1 MNLTQISLQNN
12 RVLLTL
18 LAVLVFLGISTYN
31 GLERNDMPP
40 FTVRVAQIVT
50 VFPGAGP
57 ERVEAL
63 ITVPIEQVVQEI
75 PELDY
80 VTSESR
86 TGVSII
92 KVALK
97 QDIQQEE
104 LQAVWDR
111 LRRKMETLRPDLP
124 DNIIDPDV
132 KDEGLGVVYGIMV
145 GLEGDGFAYAELEQY
160 AEMIKESLIRLP
172 NASRVSIMGTQEAQV
187 MVEFEHAVLAQ
198 YGLTAGQLQ
207 NIISTTNILFPGG
220 QVTLEEERIILE
232 PTGNF
237 ETLKDLERLIIP
249 LNQRG
254 ETVFLGDITRIRRGY
269 ETPSE
274 RIVRVNGQ
282 QGLAI
287 SVALKEGANI
297 VELGQ
302 EVDRTLDS
310 LQQTFPIGIET
321 FRAASQDLVVE
332 QSIQSFIGNL
342 GQSVV
347 IVLLTMLMFLG
358 LRTGIVVASLIPL
371 TIISTLFM
379 MGLLGVGLNKV
390 SLAALIMAL
399 GMLVDNAIVVAE
411 SIMVKME
418 NGQKARE
425 AAIESAREL
434 AIPLLISSLTTSA
447 AFLSFFLAESTL
459 GEIVGPLFV
468 VISLALISS
477 WLMAL
482 TVVTLLAT
490 VFMRIKQKPAGEQK
504 PGLFDRIN
512 AWYIQILIPVLKRP
526 WLCMGVILFAFVLSL
541 FGFGQLPFIFFP
553 DSERNLITVDVNL
566 PVGTSIERSEAVIA
580 ELEGFLAAEL
590 LVNDS
595 RKTGVKSWTSFVGEG
610 PMSYDLGYQKS
621 QPQSNYAHI
630 LVNTTS
636 GDDNQAVIDAVNEFG
651 FYHLPDASVKAR
663 RLKQGGGSGVPVQVR
678 VSGPDPNVLLRISE
692 EIRRK
697 LDSIPGTLNIE
708 DDWGPKVKKLV
719 VQIDEAKAR
728 RAGLSNQDIALSL
741 QTALVGF
748 ETGDFREGEES
759 MPIMLR
765 SQNTEELDISQLK
778 TINIFAQSTGK
789 SVPLAQVAELVPSWQ
804 FAKIKRRNLYR
815 TIVVDAYLRGGFTA
829 REVTDEFEPWLAK
842 ASSAWPAGYRY
853 ELGGEAEDSASG
865 LQAVIDQLPISGF
878 LIILLLVLQFN
889 SFRKTAI
896 VLGAIPLGV
905 IGVVLGLLL
914 FRSYFGFF
922 AFLGLISLAGII
934 INNAIVL
941 IDRIDFEQNEFGRKP
956 WESILEACQQ
966 RLRPILLTTFT
977 TTLGL
982 IPLYLGGGLMW
993 EPMAIGIIVGLLFG
1007 TIITLLFVPV
1017 LYSLLYRVRPE

>member
-12 RVLLTL
+12 RVIITL
-18 LAVLVFLGISTYN
+18 LAVLVFLGISSYN

-63 ITVPIEQVVQEI
+63 VTSPIEQVVQEI

-80 VTSESR
+80 LTSESR

-97 QDIQQEE
+97 EEIQKEE
-104 LQAVWDR
+104 LQPVWDR
-111 LRRKMETLRPDLP
+111 LRRKMEALRPDLP

-132 KDEGLGVVYGIMV
+132 KDDGLGVVFGIMI
-145 GLEGDGFAYAELEQY
+145 GLEGDGFAYPELEKY
-160 AEMIKESLIRLP
+160 ADIIKDNLIRLP

-207 NIISTTNILFPGG
+207 NIISSTNILFPGG
-220 QVTLEEERIILE
+220 QVNLEEERIILE

-237 ETLKDLERLIIP
+237 ETLKDLESLIIP
-249 LNQRG
+249 IGQRG
-254 ETVFLGDITRIRRGY
+254 ETVFLGDITQIRKGY
-269 ETPSE
+269 ETPTE

-297 VELGQ
+297 VELGK
-302 EVDRTLDS
+302 EIDHTLDS

-332 QSIQSFIGNL
+332 QSIQSFVGNL

-347 IVLLTMLMFLG
+347 IVLLTMLVFLG

-371 TIISTLFM
+371 AIICTIFL

-399 GMLVDNAIVVAE
+399 GMLVDNAIVIAE

-418 NGQKARE
+418 NGQKARD
-425 AAIESAREL
+425 AAIESTREL

-468 VISLALISS
+468 VISLALLSS

-490 VFMRIKQKPAGEQK
+490 VFIRVKQKPEGEQK

-526 WLCMGVILFAFVLSL
+526 WLFLGVIFLAFVLSL

-566 PVGTSIERSEAVIA
+566 PVGTSIERSEAIIA
-580 ELEGFLAAEL
+580 ELEDFLAAEL
-590 LVNDS
+590 KVNDS
-595 RKTGVKSWTSFVGEG
+595 RETGVKSWTSFVGEG

-636 GDDNQAVIDAVNEFG
+636 GDENQAVIDAVNEFA

-663 RLKQGGGSGVPVQVR
+663 RLKQGGGTGVPVQVR
-678 VSGPDPNVLLRISE
+678 VSGPDPNVLFRLSE
-692 EIRRK
+692 EMRRK

-765 SQNTEELDISQLK
+765 SQNTEELDVSQLK
-778 TINIFAQSTGK
+778 TINIFAQSSGK

-815 TIVVDAYLRGGFTA
+815 TIVVDAYLQGGFTA
-829 REVTDEFEPWLAK
+829 REVTNEFEPWLAE
-842 ASSAWPAGYRY
+842 ASKSWPKGYRY

-878 LIILLLVLQFN
+878 LIILLLILQFN
-889 SFRKTAI
+889 SFRKTTI

-922 AFLGLISLAGII
+922 AFLGIISLAGII

-941 IDRIDFEQNEFGRKP
+941 IDRIDMEQNEFGRKP
-956 WESILEACQQ
+956 WEAILEACQQ

-977 TTLGL
+977 TALGL
-982 IPLYLGGGLMW
+982 IPLYIGGGLMW

-1017 LYSLLYRVRPE
+1017 LYLLLYRISPE